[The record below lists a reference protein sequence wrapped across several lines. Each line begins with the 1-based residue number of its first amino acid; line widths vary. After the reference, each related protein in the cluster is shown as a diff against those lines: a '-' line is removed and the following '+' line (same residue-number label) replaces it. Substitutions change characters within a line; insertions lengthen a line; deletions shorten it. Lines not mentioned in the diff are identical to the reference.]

1 LRERHGK
8 AETFRSSAGI
18 ARLRN
23 RTTEKQSLFPLISG
37 AKPGEESAHLTLTA
51 FHGKILVMPL
61 KYQTGFGNE
70 FATESVEGA
79 LPVGRNSPQK
89 APLGLYAEQFSGSA
103 FTVPRAGN
111 KRTWTYR
118 IRPSVLHKPFR
129 QIENKLFRSTPFD
142 EVVTTPNQLR
152 WDPLALPNGPTD
164 FVDGITTIAGNGDLF
179 AQTGIGIHIY
189 VCNRDMEDRF
199 FYNADGEMLLVPEMG
214 SLTIYTELGVIEV
227 SPGEVCCLPRGLKFR
242 VTIGAT
248 GGNPT
253 GREGVNARGYVC
265 ENYGAQFRLPD
276 LGPIGAN
283 GLANPRDFETPVA
296 WYEDR
301 EGEMEQ
307 VAKFGGNL
315 WACEIDHSPLDVVA
329 WHGNYAPYKYDL
341 RRFNTIGSISFD
353 HPDPS
358 IFTVM
363 TSPSGEAGVANCDF
377 VIFPDRWLVAEDTFR
392 PPWYHRNTMSE
403 YMGLI
408 YGQYDAKEEGFVPG
422 GGSLHNQ
429 MSAHGPDL
437 DAFEKASNADLKP
450 QKLSGT
456 LAFMFE
462 SRYVIRPTKFAMDCA
477 ELQNE
482 YSEVWQGLKKNF
494 S

>member
-1 LRERHGK
+1 MPPCK
-8 AETFRSSAGI
+8 AGGETCSQEGLVAEY
-18 ARLRN
+18 LN
-23 RTTEKQSLFPLISG
+23 R
-37 AKPGEESAHLTLTA
+37 
-51 FHGKILVMPL
+51 MDL

-70 FATESVEGA
+70 FATEAVAGA

-103 FTVPRAGN
+103 FTAPRGAN

-118 IRPSVLHKPFR
+118 IRPSVLHKPFQ
-129 QIENKLFRSTPFD
+129 QIDNRLVRSSPFG

-152 WDPLALPNGPTD
+152 WDPLPVSAHATD
-164 FVDGITTIAGNGDLF
+164 FVEGLITFAGNGDSFSQVGMAVHLYAF
-179 AQTGIGIHIY
+179 NKGMGKRY
-189 VCNRDMEDRF
+189 
-199 FYNADGEMLLVPEMG
+199 FYNADGEMLIVPEKG
-214 SLTIYTELGVIEV
+214 RLGFLTELGAIQAG
-227 SPGEVCCLPRGLKFR
+227 PGEIVVIPRGLKFK
-242 VTIGAT
+242 VE
-248 GGNPT
+248 PHPDDK
-253 GREGVNARGYVC
+253 ELRGYIC
-265 ENYGAQFRLPD
+265 ENYGSQFRLPE

-296 WYEDR
+296 WYEDKDGPH
-301 EGEMEQ
+301 EI

-315 WACEIDHSPLDVVA
+315 WACETDHSPLDVVA

-358 IFTVM
+358 IFTVL
-363 TSPSGEAGVANCDF
+363 TSPSDLHGTANCDF

-437 DAFEKASNADLKP
+437 DAFEKASNAELKP
-450 QKLSGT
+450 QKLEGT

-462 SRYVIRPTKFAMDCA
+462 SRYIIRPTKFAMETA
-477 ELQNE
+477 QLQHE

-494 S
+494 KG

>member
-1 LRERHGK
+1 ME
-8 AETFRSSAGI
+8 
-18 ARLRN
+18 
-23 RTTEKQSLFPLISG
+23 
-37 AKPGEESAHLTLTA
+37 
-51 FHGKILVMPL
+51 L

-70 FATESVEGA
+70 FATEAAEGA

-89 APLGLYAEQFSGSA
+89 APLGLYAEQFSGTA

-118 IRPSVLHKPFR
+118 IRPSVMHRPFER
-129 QIENKLFRSTPFD
+129 IENGRFTSSPFD
-142 EVVTTPNQLR
+142 EIGTTPNQLR
-152 WDPLALPNGPTD
+152 WDPLPIPDEPTD

-179 AQTGIGIHIY
+179 AQSGIAVHIY
-189 VCNRDMEDRF
+189 ACNKGMGERY
-199 FYNADGEMLLVPEMG
+199 FYNADGEMLIVPEMG
-214 SLTIYTELGVIEV
+214 RLGILTELGAIQVG
-227 SPGEVCCLPRGLKFR
+227 PGEVAVLPRGLRFR
-242 VTIGAT
+242 VEPAAENASNTGAPPSA
-248 GGNPT
+248 NA
-253 GREGVNARGYVC
+253 GVSDRTVARGYIC
-265 ENYGAQFRLPD
+265 ENYGVQFRLPD

-301 EGEMEQ
+301 EGTMQ
-307 VAKFGGNL
+307 IVAKFGGNL
-315 WACEIDHSPLDVVA
+315 WACETDHSPLDVVA

-341 RRFNTIGSISFD
+341 RRFNAIGSISFD

-358 IFTVM
+358 IFTVL

-377 VIFPDRWLVAEDTFR
+377 VIFPDRWLVGEDTFR
-392 PPWYHRNTMSE
+392 PPWYHRNVMSE
-403 YMGLI
+403 YMGLV

-437 DAFEKASNADLKP
+437 DAFEKASNADLQP

-462 SRYVIRPTKFAMDCA
+462 SRYIIRPTKFAM
-477 ELQNE
+477 ETSQLQHE
-482 YSEVWQGLKKNF
+482 YFEVWQRLKKNF
-494 S
+494 NG

>member
-1 LRERHGK
+1 MD
-8 AETFRSSAGI
+8 
-18 ARLRN
+18 
-23 RTTEKQSLFPLISG
+23 
-37 AKPGEESAHLTLTA
+37 
-51 FHGKILVMPL
+51 V

-70 FATESVEGA
+70 FATEAVAGA

-89 APLGLYAEQFSGSA
+89 APLGLYAEQFSGTA
-103 FTVPRAGN
+103 FTVPRVHN

-129 QIENKLFRSTPFD
+129 QIPNGMIRSTPFD

-152 WDPLALPNGPTD
+152 WDPLPFADTEKD
-164 FVDGITTIAGNGDLF
+164 FVEGLVTIAGNGDLF
-179 AQTGIGIHIY
+179 SQTGIAIHIY
-189 VCNRDMEDRF
+189 RATKPMADRF
-199 FYNADGEMLLVPEMG
+199 FYNADGEMLIVAERNRVRFL
-214 SLTIYTELGVIEV
+214 TELGVIEIG
-227 SPGEVCCLPRGLKFR
+227 PGEVCCLPRGLKFR
-242 VTIGAT
+242 VELPDGD
-248 GGNPT
+248 
-253 GREGVNARGYVC
+253 ARGYIC

-296 WYEDR
+296 WYEDVD
-301 EGEMEQ
+301 GKFEQ

-315 WACEIDHSPLDVVA
+315 WSCEIDHSPLDVVS

-363 TSPSGEAGVANCDF
+363 TSPSGEPGVANCDF

-403 YMGLI
+403 YMGLV
-408 YGQYDAKEEGFVPG
+408 YGQYDAKEEGFVTG

-437 DAFEKASNADLKP
+437 EAFEKASNADLKP
-450 QKLSGT
+450 QRLSGT
-456 LAFMFE
+456 MAFMFE
-462 SRYVIRPTKFAMDCA
+462 SRYIIRPTKFAM
-477 ELQNE
+477 ETSQLQHE
-482 YSEVWQGLKKNF
+482 YFEVWQKLKKNF
-494 S
+494 SEKRL

>member
-1 LRERHGK
+1 MKLDY
-8 AETFRSSAGI
+8 
-18 ARLRN
+18 L
-23 RTTEKQSLFPLISG
+23 
-37 AKPGEESAHLTLTA
+37 
-51 FHGKILVMPL
+51 
-61 KYQTGFGNE
+61 TGFGNE
-70 FATESVEGA
+70 FATEAVKGA

-89 APLGLYAEQFSGSA
+89 APLGLYAEQFSGTA
-103 FTVPRAGN
+103 FTVPRVQN

-118 IRPSVLHKPFR
+118 IRPSVLHKPFK
-129 QIENKLFRSTPFD
+129 QIGGKLFRSTPFD
-142 EVVTTPNQLR
+142 EIVTTPNQLR
-152 WDPLALPNGPTD
+152 WDPIPIPEAPTD
-164 FVDGITTIAGNGDLF
+164 FIEGITTIAGNGDSF
-179 AQTGIGIHIY
+179 SQTGIAVHIY
-189 VCNRDMEDRF
+189 ACNKDADDRF

-214 SLTIYTELGVIEV
+214 GLTIYTELGVIEV

-242 VTIGAT
+242 VAMNAERGMPNAES
-248 GGNPT
+248 NPKSKIQNP
-253 GREGVNARGYVC
+253 RSARGYIC

-283 GLANPRDFETPVA
+283 GLANPRDFKIPVA
-296 WYEDR
+296 WYEDKD
-301 EGEMEQ
+301 ETVEI

-315 WACEIDHSPLDVVA
+315 WSCESDHSPLDVVA

-341 RRFNTIGSISFD
+341 RRFNTIGSTSFD

-363 TSPSGEAGVANCDF
+363 TSPSGESGVANCDF

-392 PPWYHRNTMSE
+392 PPWYHRNVMSE

-437 DAFEKASNADLKP
+437 DAFEKASNAELKP

-477 ELQNE
+477 ELQHE
-482 YSEVWQGLKKNF
+482 YSDVWQGLKKNF
-494 S
+494 AG

>member
-1 LRERHGK
+1 M
-8 AETFRSSAGI
+8 
-18 ARLRN
+18 
-23 RTTEKQSLFPLISG
+23 
-37 AKPGEESAHLTLTA
+37 TLNY
-51 FHGKILVMPL
+51 LS
-61 KYQTGFGNE
+61 GFGNE
-70 FATESVEGA
+70 FATEAVEGA

-89 APLGLYAEQFSGSA
+89 APLGLYAEQFSGTA
-103 FTVPRAGN
+103 FTVPRTHN

-118 IRPSVLHKPFR
+118 LRPSVLHKPFT
-129 QIENKLFRSTPFD
+129 QIGNGMFHSTPFD

-152 WDPLALPNGPTD
+152 WDPLPLPSEPTD
-164 FVDGITTIAGNGDLF
+164 FIDGITTIAGNGDLF
-179 AQTGIGIHIY
+179 SQAGIGIHIY
-189 VCNRDMEDRF
+189 ACNADMQGRY
-199 FYNADGEMLLVPEMG
+199 FYNADGEMLIVPEMG
-214 SLTIYTELGVIEV
+214 SLTIYTELGVITV
-227 SPGEVCCLPRGLKFR
+227 GPGEICSIPRGLKFR
-242 VTIGAT
+242 VKIGDSGSHVSKGSSRPAGALTNVRAT
-248 GGNPT
+248 GT
-253 GREGVNARGYVC
+253 AARGYIC
-265 ENYGAQFRLPD
+265 ENYGSQFRLPD

-296 WYEDR
+296 WYEDV
-301 EGEMEQ
+301 EGEFEQ
-307 VAKFGGNL
+307 VAKFGGSL
-315 WACEIDHSPLDVVA
+315 WSCVIGHSPLDVVG

-358 IFTVM
+358 IFTVL
-363 TSPSGEAGVANCDF
+363 TSPSGEPGVANCDF
-377 VIFPDRWLVAEDTFR
+377 VIFPDRWLVAENTFR

-437 DAFEKASNADLKP
+437 DAFEKASNAELKP

-462 SRYVIRPTKFAMDCA
+462 SRYIIRPTKFAMETA
-477 ELQNE
+477 QLQHH
-482 YSEVWQGLKKNF
+482 YSDVWQGLKKHF
-494 S
+494 QS